1 MLPSSVVKTLQT
13 SKNLL
18 AYSAGGDSTALFF
31 LLLEHHI
38 PFDIA
43 IVDYGVRDQSKE
55 EVRYAKRLAREY
67 DKECFVKTAPAL
79 ERNFEAGARKIR
91 YDFFEELIDTHN
103 YDTLLMAHH
112 LGDRLEW
119 FLMQLCKGAG
129 CLELAGMRMI
139 ERRDGYTL
147 VRPLLQRSKEELLE
161 YLQNKDIRYFH
172 DASNDDE
179 SFLRNR
185 FRHLFAEPLLKEY
198 ADGIRR
204 SFEYMD
210 EDRELL
216 EEECEV
222 FKEGE
227 MSCFYAPA
235 SQRAALRCIDI
246 ELKRRGYVL
255 SASEK
260 EELKRGENSIVGR
273 KYLIVFHSKLVCIT
287 PYSDKKPTLPK
298 EFKEECRKL
307 AIEPKL
313 RPFLFTHPK
322 AFEVFKSLT
331 QAA

>member
-1 MLPSSVVKTLQT
+1 MLPHSVAQKLQK

-18 AYSAGGDSTALFF
+18 AFSGGGDSTALFF
-31 LLLEHHI
+31 LLLEQDI

-43 IVDYGVRDQSKE
+43 IVNYGVREQSE
-55 EVRYAKRLAREY
+55 AEVAYAKELAKRY
-67 DKECFVKTAPAL
+67 DKLCFVKTAPKL
-79 ERNFEAGARKIR
+79 KNNFEAAARKIR
-91 YDFFEELIDTHN
+91 YAFFEELIETHG
-103 YDTLLMAHH
+103 YDSLLMAHH

-129 CLELAGMRMI
+129 CPELAGMRMT
-139 ERRDGYTL
+139 EQRGGYRL
-147 VRPLLQRSKEELLE
+147 VRPLLERSKKELLE
-161 YLQNKDIRYFH
+161 YLQKNSIRYFH

-185 FRHLFAEPLLKEY
+185 FRHRFAEPLLKEY
-198 ADGIRR
+198 TDGIRR
-204 SFEYMD
+204 SFGYMD

-235 SQRAALRCIDI
+235 SQRAALRCIDM
-246 ELKRRGYVL
+246 ELKKRGYVL
-255 SASEK
+255 SAYEK
-260 EELKRGENSIVGR
+260 QELKSGKNSIVGR
-273 KYLIVFHSKLVCIT
+273 KYLIVFHSQLVCIT
-287 PYSDKKPTLPK
+287 PYSDTKPTLPK
-298 EFKEECRKL
+298 KFKEECRKL

-313 RPFLFTHPK
+313 RPYLFTHQK
-322 AFEVFKSLT
+322 AFEVFKSLI

>member
-1 MLPSSVVKTLQT
+1 MLPHSVAQNLQK

-18 AYSAGGDSTALFF
+18 AFSGGGDSTALFF
-31 LLLEHHI
+31 LLLEQEI

-43 IVDYGVRDQSKE
+43 IVNYGVRKQSE
-55 EVRYAKRLAREY
+55 AEVAYAKELAKRY
-67 DKECFVKTAPAL
+67 NKLCFVKTAPKF
-79 ERNFEAGARKIR
+79 ESNFEAGARKIR

-119 FLMQLCKGAG
+119 FLMQLCKGSG

-139 ERRDGYTL
+139 ERRDDYTL
-147 VRPLLQRSKEELLE
+147 VRPLLERSKEELLE

-185 FRHLFAEPLLKEY
+185 FRHRFAKPLLKEY
-198 ADGIRR
+198 ASGIRR

-210 EDRELL
+210 EDRALL

-246 ELKRRGYVL
+246 ELKKRGYVL

-260 EELKRGENSIVGR
+260 QELKSGKNSTVGR
-273 KYLIVFHSKLVCIT
+273 KHLIVFHSQLVCIT
-287 PYSDKKPTLPK
+287 PYSDEKPTLSK
-298 EFKEECRKL
+298 KFKEECRKL

-313 RPFLFTHPK
+313 RPFFYANPK
-322 AFEVFKSLT
+322 AFKLFKNLI
-331 QAA
+331 QEA

>member
-1 MLPSSVVKTLQT
+1 MLPHSVVEKLQK

-18 AYSAGGDSTALFF
+18 AFSGGGDSTALFF
-31 LLLEHHI
+31 LLVEHAI

-43 IVDYGVRDQSKE
+43 IVDYGVREQSKE
-55 EVRYAKRLAREY
+55 EVDYAQELARRY
-67 DKECFVKTAPAL
+67 DKLCFVKTAPKL
-79 ERNFEAGARKIR
+79 ESNFEANARKIR
-91 YDFFEELIDTHN
+91 YEFFEDLIKAHGYN
-103 YDTLLMAHH
+103 VLLTAHH

-129 CLELAGMRMI
+129 CVELAGMQMSEQR
-139 ERRDGYTL
+139 EGYTL
-147 VRPLLQRSKEELLE
+147 VRPLLQRAKEELLA
-161 YLQNKDIRYFH
+161 YLENKDIRYFH

-185 FRHLFAEPLLKEY
+185 FRHKFAEPLLKEY
-198 ADGIRR
+198 TDGIRR

-235 SQRAALRCIDI
+235 SHRATLLCIDK
-246 ELKRRGYVL
+246 ELKKRGYLL
-255 SASEK
+255 SGFEK
-260 EELKRGENSIVGR
+260 QELKSRANSIVGR
-273 KYLIVFHSKLVCIT
+273 RYLIVFHSQLVCIT
-287 PYSDKKPTLPK
+287 PYSDTKPTLPK
-298 EFKEECRKL
+298 KFKEECRKL

-313 RPFLFTHPK
+313 RPFFYTDPK
-322 AFEVFKSLT
+322 AFELFKNLT
-331 QAA
+331 QEA